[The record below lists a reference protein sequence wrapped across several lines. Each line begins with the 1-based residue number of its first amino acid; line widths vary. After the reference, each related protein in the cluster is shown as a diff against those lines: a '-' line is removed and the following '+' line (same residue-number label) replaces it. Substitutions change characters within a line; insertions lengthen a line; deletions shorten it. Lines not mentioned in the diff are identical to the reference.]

1 MPDPTLQEQKARIR
15 EEAFGR
21 RDALEKAWRVRA
33 SREMAER
40 VLALPELRD
49 LEPVS
54 AFWPILSEIDPR
66 PLLEALHA
74 RGQRT
79 CLPVIAHPNLQFR
92 LWEPGD
98 ALVKSEFGVHQPAPD
113 RPEVFPRA
121 LIVPLAAFD
130 RHGGRIGYGKG
141 HFDRAIAAL
150 SETGPVTTIG
160 LAYAAQEVPEVPAE
174 AHDRHLDLIVT
185 ERELVRPRASS

>member
-21 RDALEKAWRVRA
+21 RDALDREWRAQA
-33 SREMAER
+33 SLRMAEH
-40 VLALPELRD
+40 VLALPEFRD
-49 LEPVS
+49 REPVS
-54 AFWPILSEIDPR
+54 GFWPIFSEIDVK

-74 RGQRT
+74 RGQQT
-79 CLPVIAHPNLQFR
+79 CLPVVAHPNLQFR
-92 LWEPGD
+92 LWQPGD
-98 ALVKSEFGVHQPAPD
+98 ELVKSEFGVHQPAD
-113 RPEVFPRA
+113 DKLEVFPRA

-150 SETGPVTTIG
+150 ERRHPVLAIG
-160 LAYAAQEVPEVPAE
+160 VAFSCQEMPRVPQEPHDMRIDFVATEAEIIRSVPA
-174 AHDRHLDLIVT
+174 
-185 ERELVRPRASS
+185 